1 MGPVDQKRQT
11 SYNTAMDE
19 LMQRSQECRTQ
30 LAQISNRRACSDL
43 RRMLDAAE
51 RHITELSK
59 EAVTCRR
66 LQRATRRYEEI
77 HQQAEQALRNFE
89 QHLLMAKLKY

>member
-1 MGPVDQKRQT
+1 
-11 SYNTAMDE
+11 MDE
-19 LMQRSQECRTQ
+19 LIQRSQQCRIQ
-30 LAQISNRRACSDL
+30 LAQIQNRRACRDL
-43 RRMLDAAE
+43 RRMLDAADN
-51 RHITELSK
+51 HITELSK

-66 LQRATRRYEEI
+66 LRRATRRYEEI

>member
-1 MGPVDQKRQT
+1 
-11 SYNTAMDE
+11 MDE
-19 LMQRSQECRTQ
+19 LTQRSQQCRIQ
-30 LAQISNRRACSDL
+30 LAQITDRRAGRDL
-43 RRMLDAAE
+43 RRMLDVAE
-51 RHITELSK
+51 RHLTELSK

-66 LQRATRRYEEI
+66 QRRATRRYEEI

>member
-1 MGPVDQKRQT
+1 
-11 SYNTAMDE
+11 MDE
-19 LMQRSQECRTQ
+19 LIQRSQQCRIQ
-30 LAQISNRRACSDL
+30 LAQITDRRAGRDL
-43 RRMLDAAE
+43 RRMLDVAE
-51 RHITELSK
+51 RHLTELSK

-66 LQRATRRYEEI
+66 QRRATRRYEEI

>member
-1 MGPVDQKRQT
+1 
-11 SYNTAMDE
+11 MDE
-19 LMQRSQECRTQ
+19 LMQRSQECRIQ
-30 LAQISNRRACSDL
+30 LAQITDRRAGRDL
-43 RRMLDAAE
+43 RRMLDAADN
-51 RHITELSK
+51 HITELSK

>member
-1 MGPVDQKRQT
+1 
-11 SYNTAMDE
+11 MDE
-19 LMQRSQECRTQ
+19 LTQRSQQCRIQ
-30 LAQISNRRACSDL
+30 LAQITDRRAGRDL
-43 RRMLDAAE
+43 RRMLDAADN
-51 RHITELSK
+51 HITELSK

>member
-1 MGPVDQKRQT
+1 
-11 SYNTAMDE
+11 
-19 LMQRSQECRTQ
+19 
-30 LAQISNRRACSDL
+30 
-43 RRMLDAAE
+43 MLDAADN
-51 RHITELSK
+51 HITELSK

>member
-1 MGPVDQKRQT
+1 
-11 SYNTAMDE
+11 MDE
-19 LMQRSQECRTQ
+19 LMQRSQQCRIQ
-30 LAQISNRRACSDL
+30 LAQITDRRAGRDL
-43 RRMLDAAE
+43 RRMLDAADN
-51 RHITELSK
+51 HITELSK

>member
-1 MGPVDQKRQT
+1 
-11 SYNTAMDE
+11 
-19 LMQRSQECRTQ
+19 MQRSQECRIQ
-30 LAQISNRRACSDL
+30 LAQITDRRAGRDL
-43 RRMLDAAE
+43 RRMLDAADN
-51 RHITELSK
+51 HITELSK

>member
-1 MGPVDQKRQT
+1 
-11 SYNTAMDE
+11 MDE
-19 LMQRSQECRTQ
+19 LMQRSQQCRIQ
-30 LAQISNRRACSDL
+30 LAQITDRRAGRDL
-43 RRMLDAAE
+43 RRMLDVAE
-51 RHITELSK
+51 RHLTELSK

-66 LQRATRRYEEI
+66 QRRTTRRYEEI

>member
-1 MGPVDQKRQT
+1 
-11 SYNTAMDE
+11 MDE

-30 LAQISNRRACSDL
+30 LAQISNRRAQRDL
-43 RRMLDAAE
+43 QIMLDAADK
-51 RHITELSK
+51 HLTELSK

>member
-1 MGPVDQKRQT
+1 
-11 SYNTAMDE
+11 MDE
-19 LMQRSQECRTQ
+19 LMQRSQQCRIQ
-30 LAQISNRRACSDL
+30 LAQITDRRAGRDL
-43 RRMLDAAE
+43 RRMLDVAE
-51 RHITELSK
+51 RHLTELSK

-66 LQRATRRYEEI
+66 QRRATRRYEEI

>member
-1 MGPVDQKRQT
+1 
-11 SYNTAMDE
+11 
-19 LMQRSQECRTQ
+19 MQRSQQCRIQ
-30 LAQISNRRACSDL
+30 LAQITDRRACSDL
-43 RRMLDAAE
+43 RRMLDAADN
-51 RHITELSK
+51 HITELSK

>member
-1 MGPVDQKRQT
+1 
-11 SYNTAMDE
+11 MDE
-19 LMQRSQECRTQ
+19 LMQRSRECRAQ
-30 LAQISNRRACSDL
+30 LWTHIRNNRARQDLQI
-43 RRMLDAAE
+43 MLNAAE
-51 RHITELSK
+51 RLLTELSK

-66 LQRATRRYEEI
+66 QRRATRRYEEI

>member
-1 MGPVDQKRQT
+1 
-11 SYNTAMDE
+11 
-19 LMQRSQECRTQ
+19 MQRSQQCRIQ
-30 LAQISNRRACSDL
+30 LAQITDRRAGRDL
-43 RRMLDAAE
+43 RRMLDAADN
-51 RHITELSK
+51 HITELSK